1 MQLLEDGDFTTLA
14 SYGVIYSYG
23 LGFGLPLLLD
33 LPEAIL
39 NCGKKDFYNL
49 IEDYGLERGLQPLLN
64 EGQTKEVLLTVV
76 EELNILLPTKLS
88 CIDEENNVES
98 LEVHNAIKN
107 YIAAL
112 KGRLTCK
119 KC

>member
-1 MQLLEDGDFTTLA
+1 MYCSWIFFRFFYEIFYEIFYNFHIAIQIIQQCLLFL
-14 SYGVIYSYG
+14 G

-76 EELNILLPTKLS
+76 EGN
-88 CIDEENNVES
+88 
-98 LEVHNAIKN
+98 EV
-107 YIAAL
+107 
-112 KGRLTCK
+112 
-119 KC
+119 